1 MTLTLLYSQAESRWN
16 ALRSPARTGPM
27 SAWLPAGS
35 HSVWWLFGAVLAGC
49 VALAMLWMFHGVVRT
64 AMAQGE
70 ARRATVA
77 QHEMAVWHCA
87 RSGGRAASSTCVSQI
102 GLPAPDA
109 GAPSR

>member
-1 MTLTLLYSQAESRWN
+1 
-16 ALRSPARTGPM
+16 
-27 SAWLPAGS
+27 
-35 HSVWWLFGAVLAGC
+35 VWWLFGAVLAGC
-49 VALAMLWMFHGVVRT
+49 MALAMLWMFHSVVQT

-70 ARRATVA
+70 ARRATVV